1 MSDASQISSLSSLI
15 SHLTPN
21 NTKKVADAY
30 YVLSDATRRREYD
43 DLLRSRMPSS
53 SGNAPSAGSSAG
65 GFPGSY
71 AEDFDEF
78 DTASQEQASGNFFN
92 NFGDFFKKAGGSTGE
107 QSAEGM
113 GERPDANNVFGDV
126 FEEM

>member
-1 MSDASQISSLSSLI
+1 
-15 SHLTPN
+15 
-21 NTKKVADAY
+21 
-30 YVLSDATRRREYD
+30 
-43 DLLRSRMPSS
+43 MPSS
-53 SGNAPSAGSSAG
+53 SGNASTGGSSTGGFNG

-92 NFGDFFKKAGGSTGE
+92 NFGDFFKKAGGSNT
-107 QSAEGM
+107 SAEGM